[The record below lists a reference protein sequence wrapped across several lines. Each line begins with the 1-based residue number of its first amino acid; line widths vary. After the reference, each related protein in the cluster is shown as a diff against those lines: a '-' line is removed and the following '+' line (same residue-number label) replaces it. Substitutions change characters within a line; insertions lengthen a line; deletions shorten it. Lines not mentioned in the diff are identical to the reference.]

1 MNEEEL
7 QLTAQRSLQE
17 FDDARADANSDLN
30 ALGQKAI
37 AALDLC
43 IAYWKDKPFMQQ
55 GDGDLPEGEDDD
67 MKLYAE
73 RQIEAAEYEKE
84 RVRKLLTAPG
94 GDSVKNAS
102 SRA

>member
-30 ALGQKAI
+30 GLGQKAI
-37 AALDLC
+37 DALELC

-55 GDGDLPEGEDDD
+55 ADGDLSEGEDDD
-67 MKLYAE
+67 MKQYAE

-84 RVRKLLTAPG
+84 RVRKLLAAPG
-94 GDSVKNAS
+94 GDSAKNAS
-102 SRA
+102 TGT

>member
-30 ALGQKAI
+30 GLGQKAI
-37 AALDLC
+37 DALDLC
-43 IAYWKDKPFMQQ
+43 IAYWNNKPFMQHT
-55 GDGDLPEGEDDD
+55 DGELSEGEDDD
-67 MKLYAE
+67 MKQYAE

-84 RVRKLLTAPG
+84 RVRKLLTAPSA
-94 GDSVKNAS
+94 DSAAN
-102 SRA
+102 